1 MNSLRRQKWE
11 FHVIQINR
19 LNNFVLIKDLLSGL
33 KMEIPYGDKELDSAK
48 FVDEFELHLIYQ
60 DGSEKSVNLLM
71 QGLIRWL

>member
-19 LNNFVLIKDLLSGL
+19 LNKFVLIKDLLSGL
-33 KMEIPYGDKELDSAK
+33 KIEIPYGDKELDSAK

>member
-19 LNNFVLIKDLLSGL
+19 LNKFVLIKDLLSGL
-33 KMEIPYGDKELDSAK
+33 KIEIPYGDKELDSAK

-71 QGLIRWL
+71 

>member
-71 QGLIRWL
+71 QGLN

>member
-60 DGSEKSVNLLM
+60 DGSENSVNLLM
-71 QGLIRWL
+71 QGLN

>member
-19 LNNFVLIKDLLSGL
+19 LNKFVLIKDLLSGL
-33 KMEIPYGDKELDSAK
+33 KIEIPYGDKELDSAK
-48 FVDEFELHLIYQ
+48 FIDVFELHLIYQ

-71 QGLIRWL
+71 QGLN

>member
-19 LNNFVLIKDLLSGL
+19 LNKFVLIKDLLSGL
-33 KMEIPYGDKELDSAK
+33 KIEIPYGDKELDSAK
-48 FVDEFELHLIYQ
+48 FVDEYELHLIYQ

-71 QGLIRWL
+71 QGLN